1 MNDALMYFLKV
12 NIAISLFYIFYRLV
26 FYNDTFWATRR
37 FYLVVSMLL
46 SVIYPFISFSGWL
59 EKQEPMKVIM
69 ANYVQL
75 KEITVTN
82 APATFLTFENILLA
96 MYGLVSLILL
106 IKMFVQ
112 LTSILRWRLKGKRQD
127 LQGIEIIAVDATIT
141 PFSFFN
147 TIFINPGLHNE
158 QETHQILT
166 HECTHARQLHSLDVL
181 LSELMTVLFWI
192 NPAAWLLKREIRHNL
207 EFLADNSVLK
217 SGIDSKNYQYHL
229 LQLSYQVPENQL
241 INKFNISPLKKRI
254 TMMNQQ
260 KTKKAG
266 ILKYAL
272 IVPLALALVLSS
284 NAETIVNSTKKA
296 LASTKE
302 TLADIRNQNINSQKE
317 NKTQLTSTV
326 KDTTQ
331 IKLQEE
337 QQSEI
342 EKTYTVVEKMPQF
355 HGGEEALINYISQ
368 NIKYPREA
376 IEKGVHGTILIR
388 FIVNSKG
395 KVVDPIF
402 LKSTV
407 SEDKKDKNEN
417 LEVVELLNHEALRVI
432 NSLPDFIPGE
442 QNGKKVSVY
451 YTLPIVF
458 SLVDAFSSSSHV
470 QNPNVGVEYGDKD
483 FKNSGVP
490 PQVKQSDPK
499 NPPLYIVD
507 GKEVLESYIKAI
519 KPEDIKEISVLKNSS
534 ATSIYGDKGKNG
546 VILITMKKLNLI
558 KAEIK

>member
-12 NIAISLFYIFYRLV
+12 NIAIALFYLFYRLV
-26 FYNDTFWATRR
+26 FYNDTFWTTRR
-37 FYLVVSMLL
+37 FYLAISILL
-46 SVIYPFISFSGWL
+46 SIIYPLISFSGWL

-82 APATFLTFENILLA
+82 APVSYFNMENVLLII
-96 MYGLVSLILL
+96 YGLISIILL
-106 IKMFVQ
+106 IKMVVQ
-112 LTSILRWRLKGKRQD
+112 LTSILRWRMKGKRHI
-127 LQGIEIIAVDATIT
+127 LQGIEIIAIDATIT

-158 QETHQILT
+158 QETQQILT

-192 NPAAWLLKREIRHNL
+192 NPAAWLLRREIRHNL

-217 SGIDSKNYQYHL
+217 TGIDSKSYQYHL

-284 NAETIVNSTKKA
+284 NAESIVNSTKEA
-296 LASTKE
+296 LIPAKNTVVDTKKP
-302 TLADIRNQNINSQKE
+302 DINIPEE
-317 NKTQLTSTV
+317 NKTQVPASAQ
-326 KDTTQ
+326 DTTA
-331 IKLQEE
+331 INKQEE

-342 EKTYTVVEKMPQF
+342 KNTYTVVEKMPQYS
-355 HGGEEALINYISQ
+355 GGEGELINYIGK
-368 NIKYPREA
+368 NVKYPANA
-376 IEKGVHGTILIR
+376 IAKRIQGKSIVR
-388 FIVNSKG
+388 FIVTNIGTVENAEIVRSL
-395 KVVDPIF
+395 DP
-402 LKSTV
+402 
-407 SEDKKDKNEN
+407 ECDK
-417 LEVVELLNHEALRVI
+417 EAIRVI
-432 NSLPDFIPGE
+432 NAMPRFIPGE

-458 SLVDAFSSSSHV
+458 RLDDAFSSSNQGES
-470 QNPNVGVEYGDKD
+470 PNVGVEYGDKNY
-483 FKNSGVP
+483 KNSGVP
-490 PQVKQSDPK
+490 PLVKQSDPK

-507 GKEVLESYIKAI
+507 GKEVPESYFKAI
-519 KPEDIKEISVLKNSS
+519 KPENIKEVSVLKNSS

-546 VILITMKKLNLI
+546 VILITMKKLYPI

>member
-546 VILITMKKLNLI
+546 VVLITMKKLYPIN
-558 KAEIK
+558 AEIK

>member
-12 NIAISLFYIFYRLV
+12 NIAIALFYFFYRLV

-158 QETHQILT
+158 QETQQILT

-181 LSELMTVLFWI
+181 LSELMTVVFWI

-217 SGIDSKNYQYHL
+217 SGIDSKTYQYHL
-229 LQLSYQVPENQL
+229 LQLSYQIPENQL

-266 ILKYAL
+266 ILKYSL

-284 NAETIVNSTKKA
+284 NAETLVSAATKIATSGGKNNSEKTV
-296 LASTKE
+296 
-302 TLADIRNQNINSQKE
+302 QQVSQKQT
-317 NKTQLTSTV
+317 KSTV
-326 KDTTQ
+326 KFTPPV
-331 IKLQEE
+331 IKKDESGEE
-337 QQSEI
+337 KI
-342 EKTYTVVEKMPQF
+342 YEKIDNMPQF
-355 HGGEEALINYISQ
+355 PGGESELLKYIGQ
-368 NIKYPREA
+368 NLKYPVA
-376 IEKGVHGTILIR
+376 AQQNGIQGKVIIR
-388 FIVNSKG
+388 FVVSPTG
-395 KVVDPIF
+395 KVVNAMVV
-402 LKSTV
+402 KSIM
-407 SEDKKDKNEN
+407 KKVKVIE
-417 LEVVELLNHEALRVI
+417 EVIAVGYGVKKTTDEKGIVQRQIQPGTDMELLEKEAIRLA
-432 NSLPDFIPGE
+432 NSIPDFIPGE
-442 QNGKKVSVY
+442 INGKKVAVY
-451 YTLPIVF
+451 YTLP
-458 SLVDAFSSSSHV
+458 LT
-470 QNPNVGVEYGDKD
+470 
-483 FKNSGVP
+483 FK
-490 PQVKQSDPK
+490 
-499 NPPLYIVD
+499 
-507 GKEVLESYIKAI
+507 LE
-519 KPEDIKEISVLKNSS
+519 
-534 ATSIYGDKGKNG
+534 
-546 VILITMKKLNLI
+546 
-558 KAEIK
+558 